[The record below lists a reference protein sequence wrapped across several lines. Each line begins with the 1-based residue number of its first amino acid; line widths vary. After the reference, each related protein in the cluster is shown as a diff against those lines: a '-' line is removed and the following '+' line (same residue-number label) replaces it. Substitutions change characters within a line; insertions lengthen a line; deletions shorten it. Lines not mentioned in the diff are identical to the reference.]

1 MRYYFGIGY
10 PDGRLF
16 NIVKKNQLEPL
27 NLQALIPWS
36 STQKVLIDK
45 PIDETMPN
53 GEYKLYILRLAET
66 ITDIDKGEWNVST
79 FKII

>member
-53 GEYKLYILRLAET
+53 GEYKVYILHLA
-66 ITDIDKGEWNVST
+66 
-79 FKII
+79 